1 MSPFAHMPAD
11 ADGHFKLYYYAAVL
25 LLLHRVIE
33 TVGSQERAFE
43 MFPFLSGYHDQ
54 LCQFYGRGAQLPGT
68 AHWQKAVA
76 AWEAGIEGHLP
87 LRALREVA
95 ALDYDQFVDLMVI
108 GLVEADGRFGVLFE
122 TLQGISG
129 QARPTLGL
137 LINWLGDA
145 TYHSIR
151 RFALLGLILIHNQS
165 APRPEWVLQFS
176 PSLWDALHTNID
188 FYQHRRVSLIRHA
201 ELPSLASLPLL
212 PDVANQ
218 VAGIITLV
226 AGGELSAVVVRGIQN
241 NGRRQILGALA
252 KALDQNLLIIEGPP
266 PAQDRFWLELGP
278 LATALCALPVLVY
291 DVSPGE
297 VVELPRPV
305 CYEGCLGI
313 VIGKTGGITG
323 PGVEGAIML
332 TVGMPE
338 ADLRQA
344 QWQQHVN
351 GYGLHQPDQI
361 ARQLRIT
368 SGYIAQVAHIA
379 QFYAR
384 LEQRNY
390 IVETDVTQA
399 SRTVNRHALD
409 TLASQ
414 MDALGSWEDL
424 IIEDE
429 TRQELATLEKR
440 CRYREHL
447 VHSLSGALAGS
458 LNAGVRALLQGPSGT
473 GKTMAARIL
482 AAMLN
487 KDLYR
492 VDLAAVVN
500 KYIGETEKNLN
511 QVLAR
516 AEELD
521 VMLLLDEGDALL
533 TRRTSVQTA
542 NDRYANLETN
552 YLLQRLEDYEGI
564 LLITTNAADYIDSA
578 FERRMDVVVTFKAPD
593 AAERWAIWN
602 VHLPHDHRVDDKLL
616 RDVARRCQLTGGQI
630 RNAVL
635 HASLLALDANELLH
649 TQHLKQ
655 GVLREYRK
663 SGEICPISMG

>member
-1 MSPFAHMPAD
+1 
-11 ADGHFKLYYYAAVL
+11 
-25 LLLHRVIE
+25 
-33 TVGSQERAFE
+33 
-43 MFPFLSGYHDQ
+43 
-54 LCQFYGRGAQLPGT
+54 
-68 AHWQKAVA
+68 
-76 AWEAGIEGHLP
+76 
-87 LRALREVA
+87 LRNAA
-95 ALDYDQFVDLMVI
+95 ALDYDQLVGWMVI
-108 GLVEADGRFGVLFE
+108 GLVEADGRFTVLFE
-122 TLQGISG
+122 TLQGIAG

-145 TYHSIR
+145 MYGIIR
-151 RFALLGLILIHNQS
+151 RLALLGLILIHNQS

-176 PSLWDALHTNID
+176 PSLWDALHANLD
-188 FYQHRRVSLIRHA
+188 CYQHRSISLTHYN
-201 ELPSLASLPLL
+201 ELPLL
-212 PDVANQ
+212 TNLPLPPEVASQ
-218 VAGIITLV
+218 VAGISTLLDS
-226 AGGELSAVVVRGIQN
+226 GELSAVVVRGIQN

-252 KALDQNLLIIEGPP
+252 KSLDHNLLTIEGPP

-278 LATALCALPVLVY
+278 LATALCAMPVLVY
-291 DVSPGE
+291 DIPPGE

-305 CYEGCLGI
+305 CYSGCMGI
-313 VIGKTGGITG
+313 VIGKTGGVSG
-323 PGVEGAIML
+323 PAVEGAIMITL
-332 TVGMPE
+332 GMPNT
-338 ADLRQA
+338 DLRRA
-344 QWQQHVN
+344 QWQQSLN
-351 GYGLHQPDQI
+351 GYGLHQPDQV
-361 ARQLRIT
+361 AQQLRIT
-368 SGYIAQVAHIA
+368 GGHIAQVARIA
-379 QFYAR
+379 QSYAR
-384 LEQRNY
+384 LEQRDF
-390 IVETDVTQA
+390 IIGSDVSQA

-409 TLASQ
+409 TLASH
-414 MDALGSWEDL
+414 MEALGSWEEL
-424 IIEDE
+424 IVEEE
-429 TRQELATLEKR
+429 TRHELATLEKR

-447 VHSLSGALAGS
+447 VHSLGGALAGS

-482 AAMLN
+482 AAMLH

-511 QVLAR
+511 QVLSR

-564 LLITTNAADYIDSA
+564 LLITTNAADHIDEA

-593 AAERWAIWN
+593 AAERWSIWN
-602 VHLPHDHRVDDKLL
+602 MHLPRTHRVDDKLL

-635 HASLLALDANELLH
+635 HASLLALDEDDMLH
-649 TQHLKQ
+649 THHLKQ
-655 GVLREYRK
+655 GVSREYRK
-663 SGEICPISMG
+663 SGEICPIAMG